1 MLQSS
6 SDSDSLCSLL
16 QLGGAHLQHLSAT
29 DLQQRYNQYRYAENL
44 RKTSCPTWRV
54 LRSWSEGS
62 TEILVLSMYKTC
74 NAAENIRGGSNSKSD
89 VLITMLLES
98 RKRTHFA
105 RGKMSERVYTAWDA
119 IVACSL
125 TAMSSVA
132 RWANDNKQYMTNKM
146 NRVRKMHSTRFDPI
160 IGYFQP
166 NGFKCA
172 ISPMC
177 SGSLGCRQPLSSRLR
192 SVATSLET
200 RLKKTQRDQSN
211 LHNRKKSPKIATH
224 KHRAWKSKRLEV
236 LHKCIFQWICLH
248 TDLRN
253 WHRFWKPEKWSKDW
267 KHISYRVLSTCRETD
282 VGKEK
287 EPRLWPRYL
296 YFVVAKFL
304 KVCGSGQK
312 LQLARRHRKLQ
323 CKSFTNFL
331 QAQTGNWTSIKMY
344 TKNMIC
350 RNNMCIICV

>member
-1 MLQSS
+1 MFQSS

-74 NAAENIRGGSNSKSD
+74 NVAENIPGGSNSKSD
-89 VLITMLLES
+89 VLITMLLE
-98 RKRTHFA
+98 RKHTHFA
-105 RGKMSERVYTAWDA
+105 RGKISERVYTAWDA

-146 NRVRKMHSTRFDPI
+146 NRVRKMHSTHFDPI
-160 IGYFQP
+160 IGYVQP

-200 RLKKTQRDQSN
+200 RLKNTQDQSN
-211 LHNRKKSPKIATH
+211 LHNRKKSLKIATH
-224 KHRAWKSKRLEV
+224 FNTQIAHTSTEPGNPRGWGAAQMHLPVDLLAHR
-236 LHKCIFQWICLH
+236 
-248 TDLRN
+248 
-253 WHRFWKPEKWSKDW
+253 PEKLASILKA
-267 KHISYRVLSTCRETD
+267 RE
-282 VGKEK
+282 V
-287 EPRLWPRYL
+287 
-296 YFVVAKFL
+296 
-304 KVCGSGQK
+304 
-312 LQLARRHRKLQ
+312 
-323 CKSFTNFL
+323 
-331 QAQTGNWTSIKMY
+331 I
-344 TKNMIC
+344 
-350 RNNMCIICV
+350 